1 MKKTAVK
8 MRINVPALAA
18 WELVSD
24 LSAIESFLPG
34 ISDSRVIKKGSAMVR
49 RVELMDGQRYEEQF
63 DKIDNDEME
72 LWYHMAEPSPFK
84 YKQLRGRI
92 KIFRFD
98 ERSCEICWSCSY
110 QVPDEYVSEID
121 DLLSLIMTLGIKG
134 IERRCRSME
143 LA

>member
-1 MKKTAVK
+1 MKKTTVK

-24 LSAIESFLPG
+24 LSALQSFLPG
-34 ISDSRVIKKGSAMVR
+34 VSDSRVIKKGSAMVR

-84 YKQLRGRI
+84 YQNLRARI
-92 KIFRFD
+92 KIIFLD
-98 ERSCEICWSCSY
+98 EQSCQICWCSSY
-110 QVPDEYVSEID
+110 LVPDEYVSEID
-121 DLLSLIMTLGIKG
+121 ELLSLIMTLGISG
-134 IERRCRSME
+134 IERRCRSLE